1 MHQIQ
6 MLGLLEL
13 DVLSGIEVPFLPETD
28 SAIDGVAPSQEEADE
43 FDLDIFALNPESK
56 LLYSNRDSFVSTG
69 STNTT
74 HRISDKRIP
83 QQRESVLTPRITP
96 IEESPKP
103 TFKELSQE
111 ESPPKSQLQV
121 TFNATKRSPSTSSI
135 HSLRSNLSASSKKST
150 SHTTP
155 TRGLLTSKLA
165 PSWLFNPFR
174 SGPSEPQTTTI
185 SASASSLSHVSASA
199 TPLVKRET
207 VTPPPSTPSAT
218 VNRSPSKLPPSP
230 IPHRRSPLPMTIRK
244 PATTTRTS
252 TSRTFEEDS
261 GLLSRSPLFRRSPMG
276 TPPRDEA
283 TFGKRRSVASIHTLH
298 PSAGSSSSPVAV
310 CNPSQPQSSMAPSQ
324 ASLARRWQHM
334 YPQVLH
340 KHNVKWKAMTTP
352 ACLPLTVEQFPSTSE
367 LELLYDVFSY
377 DFVLIPD
384 EMHSFL
390 VRPPVMKGSSED
402 VRRMWALAVMRGMA
416 AVRLAQGFQFVLR
429 RGPQAGSAASSLEKV
444 GSRRSKPLMAEE
456 EMTPKPVGAADVLR
470 WGAVRGLIKSTSTPV
485 YLSMTNEIHRI
496 SFTGEAI
503 QVRRYVRRMPP
514 SPPVKYECLM
524 WPKLGGEFFFRLK
537 WFFLAHWGYRWVH
550 RDVDHFLFA
559 WLGKL
564 WMESVGRLFALQ
576 SSPFISLVGQSR
588 HAGRRL

>member
-1 MHQIQ
+1 MHQIE
-6 MLGLLEL
+6 MLGLLEV

-28 SAIDGVAPSQEEADE
+28 SAIDGVAPSQEEANE
-43 FDLDIFALNPESK
+43 FDMDIFSLNQESK
-56 LLYSNRDSFVSTG
+56 SLYSNRDSFLSTG
-69 STNTT
+69 SITLPT
-74 HRISDKRIP
+74 HRIPDKRIP

-103 TFKELSQE
+103 TSKELTQD

-121 TFNATKRSPSTSSI
+121 TFSTTERSPSISSI
-135 HSLRSNLSASSKKST
+135 QSLRSNLSASSKKSPA
-150 SHTTP
+150 HTTT
-155 TRGLLTSKLA
+155 TRGSLTSKLA

-185 SASASSLSHVSASA
+185 SASASSLSHISSAP
-199 TPLVKRET
+199 TPPPKREA
-207 VTPPPSTPSAT
+207 VTPPPSIPPAT
-218 VNRSPSKLPPSP
+218 VNRSPSKASQSPSP
-230 IPHRRSPLPMTIRK
+230 HPSRSPLPMAIRK
-244 PATTTRTS
+244 PTTTTRTS
-252 TSRTFEEDS
+252 TSRTFEEDG
-261 GLLSRSPLFRRSPMG
+261 GLPSRSPLFRRSPMG

-283 TFGKRRSVASIHTLH
+283 TFGKRRSVASLHTLH
-298 PSAGSSSSPVAV
+298 PSTGSLSSPVAV

-334 YPQVLH
+334 YPQILH
-340 KHNVKWKAMTTP
+340 KHNVKWKALTTP

-390 VRPPVMKGSSED
+390 VRPPVMKGGSSED

-416 AVRLAQGFQFVLR
+416 AVRLAQGFQFVLK
-429 RGPQAGSAASSLEKV
+429 RGPQAAVGGSTASSSSLEKM
-444 GSRRSKPLMAEE
+444 GSRRAKPLMAEE

-470 WGAVRGLIKSTSTPV
+470 WGTLRGLIKSTSIPV

-503 QVRRYVRRMPP
+503 QVRRYVRRIPP

-524 WPKLGGEFFFRLK
+524 WPKLGGMF
-537 WFFLAHWGYRWVH
+537 
-550 RDVDHFLFA
+550 
-559 WLGKL
+559 
-564 WMESVGRLFALQ
+564 S
-576 SSPFISLVGQSR
+576 
-588 HAGRRL
+588 